1 MSQPID
7 SGAGPGEPGWLPES
21 VRTIL
26 LVSGSE
32 NGEWGGLAA
41 IELADMIAGGRHRT
55 LLVNTSAGSSG
66 PDGALRTEAEPGLS
80 DIIAGRRSVREVAIT
95 PPGRSFIF
103 IPAGHP
109 PFRMSDLATA
119 PAFQHLVRAA
129 GRGGTFLLFVSETD
143 LPGLAS
149 VDDNRVCPGDFGG
162 CVVLGDL
169 ADPGALPP
177 GIKLL
182 ARVEEDAPPA
192 PLGPNDAPSR
202 GRAPGFM
209 RPSSTPAMVAGTGVR
224 RQPRSRL
231 RRFFDDIRRQGMV
244 RGVGGVAAVWVV
256 AVLAVWLVWQGLSG
270 WPAFQDDFETPIDS
284 APADR
289 PGLAGVGEGESGSS
303 DAGTPVAEGRVDAAV
318 EPQTEESLPQAG
330 SAGTGRVEL
339 RYSVL
344 VISTVLFEDA
354 EAKRDELTRLGS
366 LAFISPTRIEG
377 RGRLYFRVFGGA
389 LEDRLQATDLMR
401 FLVDEGVKE
410 RERDWDMRPVTLA
423 FSLADY
429 GTEEEAESERDRLHD
444 AGVPAYVVSV
454 GDSTRATYRIYSG
467 AFESEAAAGPADSML
482 SEAGLAATLVTRRG
496 EPR

>member
-21 VRTIL
+21 VRTLL

-32 NGEWGGLAA
+32 TGEWGGVAA
-41 IELADMIAGGRHRT
+41 VELADMIAGGRHRT
-55 LLVNTSAGSSG
+55 LLVNTLAGSSG

-109 PFRMSDLATA
+109 PFRVSDLATE
-119 PAFQHLVRAA
+119 PAFGHLIRAA
-129 GRGGTFLLFVSETD
+129 GRGGTLLLFVSETD

-149 VDDNRVCPGDFGG
+149 VGDDRVCPRDFGG

-169 ADPGALPP
+169 TDSGALPP

-182 ARVEEDAPPA
+182 ARVEEEDPPA
-192 PLGPNDAPSR
+192 YRGPKDTPFR
-202 GRAPGFM
+202 GRASGFA
-209 RPSSTPAMVAGTGVR
+209 RSSSTPAIVAGTGGS
-224 RQPRSRL
+224 RQPRGRL
-231 RRFFDDIRRQGMV
+231 RRFVDDVRRRGMV
-244 RGVGGVAAVWVV
+244 RGAGGVAAVWVV

-270 WPAFQDDFETPIDS
+270 WPAFQDDLETPIDLVTR
-284 APADR
+284 DR
-289 PGLAGVGEGESGSS
+289 PGLAGAGEGASGSS
-303 DAGTPVAEGRVDAAV
+303 SAGTPAADGRVDAAV
-318 EPQTEESLPQAG
+318 EGWAGESPPQVE
-330 SAGTGRVEL
+330 SAGIGRVEL

-344 VISTVLFEDA
+344 VISTVLYEDA
-354 EAKRDELTRLGS
+354 EAKREELTQLGS
-366 LAFISPTRIEG
+366 LAFISPTQIEG
-377 RGRLYFRVFGGA
+377 RGRLYYRVFGGA
-389 LEDRLQATDLMR
+389 LEDRLEAMDLMR

-423 FSLADY
+423 FALADY
-429 GTEEEAESERDRLHD
+429 SSEEEAESERDRLHD
-444 AGVPAYVVSV
+444 AGVPAYVISV
-454 GDSTRATYRIYSG
+454 GDSTVAAYRLYSG

-482 SEAGLAATLVTRRG
+482 SEAGLAVTLVTRRG

>member
-21 VRTIL
+21 VRTLL

-32 NGEWGGLAA
+32 NGAWGGLAA
-41 IELADMIAGGRHRT
+41 VELADMIAGGRHRT
-55 LLVNTSAGSSG
+55 ILVNTLAGSSG

-80 DIIAGRRSVREVAIT
+80 DIIAGRRSAREVAIT

-109 PFRMSDLATA
+109 PIRVSDLVTV

-129 GRGGTFLLFVSETD
+129 GRGGTLLLFVSETD

-149 VDDNRVCPGDFGG
+149 VGDDRVCPADFGG

-169 ADPGALPP
+169 ADSEALPP
-177 GIKLL
+177 GITLL

-192 PLGPNDAPSR
+192 PHGPKDATSR
-202 GRAPGFM
+202 GRASGFV
-209 RPSSTPAMVAGTGVR
+209 RPSSTPAMVAGTGGR
-224 RQPRSRL
+224 RQPRSQLQRL
-231 RRFFDDIRRQGMV
+231 VDNVRRQGMV
-244 RGVGGVAAVWVV
+244 RGAGGVAAVWVV

-270 WPAFQDDFETPIDS
+270 WPAFQDDFE
-284 APADR
+284 APFDLAARDR
-289 PGLAGVGEGESGSS
+289 PGLAEAGEGESGSS
-303 DAGTPVAEGRVDAAV
+303 SVGTPAAEGNVEAAV
-318 EPQTEESLPQAG
+318 EPPIGESPPPAE
-330 SAGTGRVEL
+330 SAEVGRVEL

-354 EAKRDELTRLGS
+354 EAKRDELIELGS

-377 RGRLYFRVFGGA
+377 RGRLYYRVFGGA

-410 RERDWDMRPVTLA
+410 RARDWDMRPVTLA
-423 FSLADY
+423 FALEDY
-429 GTEEEAESERDRLHD
+429 GSEEEAESERDRLHD

-467 AFESEAAAGPADSML
+467 AFESEAAAGPADSIL
-482 SEAGLAATLVTRRG
+482 AEAGLAVTLVTRRG

>member
-1 MSQPID
+1 MSQPND

-21 VRTIL
+21 VRTLL
-26 LVSGSE
+26 LVSSSE

-41 IELADMIAGGRHRT
+41 VELADMIAGGRHRT
-55 LLVNTSAGSSG
+55 LLVNTLAGSSG
-66 PDGALRTEAEPGLS
+66 PDGALCTEAEPGLT
-80 DIIAGRRSVREVAIT
+80 DIIAGRRTVREVAIT

-103 IPAGHP
+103 IPAGQP
-109 PFRMSDLATA
+109 SLRISDLATA

-129 GRGGTFLLFVSETD
+129 GRGGTFLLFVSEAD

-149 VDDNRVCPGDFGG
+149 IDDNRVCVGDFGG

-182 ARVEEDAPPA
+182 ARVEKDVPPA
-192 PLGPNDAPSR
+192 SLGPKDAPSR
-202 GRAPGFM
+202 GRVSGFA
-209 RPSSTPAMVAGTGVR
+209 RPSTTPAMVAGTGGR

-231 RRFFDDIRRQGMV
+231 RRFLDDIRRQGMV
-244 RGVGGVAAVWVV
+244 RGAGGVAAVWVV

-284 APADR
+284 AAGDR
-289 PGLAGVGEGESGSS
+289 PGLAEAGEGESESS
-303 DAGTPVAEGRVDAAV
+303 SVGAPEAESHDDAAV
-318 EPQTEESLPQAG
+318 EPQTGESPAQAD
-330 SAGTGRVEL
+330 SAGIGRVKL

-354 EAKRDELTRLGS
+354 EAKREEVTELGS

-377 RGRLYFRVFGGA
+377 KGRLYYRVFGGA

-401 FLVDEGVKE
+401 FLVDEGVKQ

-423 FSLADY
+423 FALADY
-429 GTEEEAESERDRLHD
+429 GSEEEAESERDRLHD
-444 AGVPAYVVSV
+444 AGVPAYVISV
-454 GDSTRATYRIYSG
+454 GDSTGATYRVYSG

-482 SEAGLAATLVTRRG
+482 SEAGLAVTLVTRRG